1 MGFGEALE
9 QLGFRRRE
17 ERTIGARAGEV
28 YTASPGPYLTYT
40 LHVYDD
46 GTALL
51 TWEYAIADLL
61 AAKGMQIGAQ
71 ETLNQYLYP
80 REDQRGPQDAAWL
93 VGAVER
99 VEAMLAD
106 VRLDGPR

>member
-1 MGFGEALE
+1 VEFAEALDR
-9 QLGFRRRE
+9 LGFRRRD
-17 ERTIGARAGEV
+17 ERTFGAGAGEV
-28 YTASPGPYLTYT
+28 FAASPDPYLTYT

-61 AAKGMQIGAQ
+61 ATKGMQIGAE

-80 REDQRGPQDAAWL
+80 REDQRGPQDGAWL

-99 VEAMLAD
+99 VGAMLAG
-106 VRLDGPR
+106 VRLDRPR